1 MMRHFFI
8 FCAQL
13 LFSVRGAT
21 AASTTT
27 TTTRTT
33 ITTITQT
40 TASPGPFRCRGNDVV
55 AIQGAG
61 TCTVSQIA
69 SLIPDGQFKCDA
81 YYNEWVQ
88 AIDDAS
94 AELLSAAVGNGV
106 EFRRLGRVPGNS
118 ASGWNN
124 DRSYLYLSNCQQNIH
139 LLNAFVTTTP
149 NATTTTTTI
158 ATTTATSITQTSTT
172 TTIPTFP
179 PMGSGFYGFSKFSGH
194 VTCADAATIHVVGS
208 MIAPGGRIGHFMN
221 APAGSKPKSSIIAAG
236 GILLA
241 NQVVWKVQVTTQ
253 GWIQVSP
260 YSGIPAN
267 EVPAN
272 KTFFVDLK
280 WKVTSGFC
288 TPLLYLATTTTTV
301 TTTAVTETTNTVTSS
316 TEPKNKLSGNPDGQA
331 GGGFSGGSKKNL
343 GDGTAVRNPCPAEQV
358 DPQGCTLFTDAE
370 CGTIEFGGAKN
381 VTDICPVLCQNCF
394 SRQEQRQ
401 SIREQQPPQKN
412 SSSGASIAGGV
423 IGGLFLLA
431 AILGVGFHFRKEDR
445 TAAMLRDGCVAEME
459 LADVRRNTMSMQ
471 ENPLAVACRAK
482 VAQQISSEPSN
493 TVVNGMYAT
502 IPDNVLASNA
512 GDAYDMI
519 PDFASNAAGQQ
530 NDNGYDMLDGLKG
543 GGGGQGF
550 QLGASMAEDAEDAG
564 DAYDMPDGFP
574 SSVPVGDAGDAGDAY
589 DMPDGFDAADAA
601 GGNASLQPQTNA
613 GMNDG
618 YETPS
623 AVLQAAAAAAASSN
637 AVVGNGGY
645 EMPVSVQAGEGSH
658 DDGAYD
664 EVNPYDEIDSAA
676 PYDEVVN
683 PYAEVDKSYKPY
695 DEVDSGAYD
704 EVRQNETEL

>member
-1 MMRHFFI
+1 M
-8 FCAQL
+8 
-13 LFSVRGAT
+13 
-21 AASTTT
+21 AASAYF
-27 TTTRTT
+27 
-33 ITTITQT
+33 
-40 TASPGPFRCRGNDVV
+40 TADVSGNFRAAGNVH
-55 AIQGAG
+55 GAPRA
-61 TCTVSQIA
+61 TIA

-208 MIAPGGRIGHFMN
+208 MIAPRGRIGHFMN

-241 NQVVWKVQVTTQ
+241 NQVVWKVQVTTE

-301 TTTAVTETTNTVTSS
+301 TSANASGVTTTVTT
-316 TEPKNKLSGNPDGQA
+316 TEATPEPAQAPAVAQAPAEKEEA
-331 GGGFSGGSKKNL
+331 GG
-343 GDGTAVRNPCPAEQV
+343 
-358 DPQGCTLFTDAE
+358 
-370 CGTIEFGGAKN
+370 
-381 VTDICPVLCQNCF
+381 
-394 SRQEQRQ
+394 
-401 SIREQQPPQKN
+401 
-412 SSSGASIAGGV
+412 
-423 IGGLFLLA
+423 
-431 AILGVGFHFRKEDR
+431 
-445 TAAMLRDGCVAEME
+445 
-459 LADVRRNTMSMQ
+459 
-471 ENPLAVACRAK
+471 
-482 VAQQISSEPSN
+482 
-493 TVVNGMYAT
+493 
-502 IPDNVLASNA
+502 
-512 GDAYDMI
+512 
-519 PDFASNAAGQQ
+519 
-530 NDNGYDMLDGLKG
+530 
-543 GGGGQGF
+543 
-550 QLGASMAEDAEDAG
+550 
-564 DAYDMPDGFP
+564 
-574 SSVPVGDAGDAGDAY
+574 
-589 DMPDGFDAADAA
+589 
-601 GGNASLQPQTNA
+601 
-613 GMNDG
+613 
-618 YETPS
+618 
-623 AVLQAAAAAAASSN
+623 
-637 AVVGNGGY
+637 
-645 EMPVSVQAGEGSH
+645 EMP
-658 DDGAYD
+658 
-664 EVNPYDEIDSAA
+664 I
-676 PYDEVVN
+676 
-683 PYAEVDKSYKPY
+683 K
-695 DEVDSGAYD
+695 
-704 EVRQNETEL
+704 T